1 MKIDTELLHQELK
14 FRTSRASGS
23 GGQHVNKVETRV
35 ELLFDVDGS
44 PLLSDPQKKL
54 LHQRLHSR
62 INKEGT
68 LIIASQTH
76 RSQVRNKEEAI
87 AKFDELIQRALKP
100 RPKRKK
106 VKRLT
111 SNPKKRLQAKKRQ
124 SEKKAKRKKVNPWD

>member
-1 MKIDTELLHQELK
+1 MKIDTELLHQEIK

-35 ELLFDVDGS
+35 ELLFDVHGS
-44 PLLSDPQKKL
+44 HLLSEQQKNLIQK
-54 LHQRLHSR
+54 RLHSR
-62 INKEGT
+62 INKEGV

-76 RSQVRNKEEAI
+76 RSQVRNKEETI

-111 SNPKKRLQAKKRQ
+111 ANPKKRLQAKKRR
-124 SEKKAKRKKVNPWD
+124 SEKKAMRKNVQPWD